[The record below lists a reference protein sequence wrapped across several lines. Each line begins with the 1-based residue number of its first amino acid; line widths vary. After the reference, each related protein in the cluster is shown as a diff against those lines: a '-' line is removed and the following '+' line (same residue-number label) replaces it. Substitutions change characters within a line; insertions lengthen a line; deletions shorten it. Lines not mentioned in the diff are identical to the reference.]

1 MNKLMKLFS
10 FTKSETR
17 VILFIVSVLV
27 AGYSIKHLKQ
37 IYGSSSG
44 APYDFSESDSLFK
57 QRSGNVRTEGKKQTE
72 TNTSSSGYV
81 KDLNLSASEDSLY
94 KSIRE
99 KETNYSD
106 STGENIININTAGKN
121 ELINLPGIG
130 EAIADRIISYR
141 NEKKGFRKKEELMNV
156 SGIGKKKFDKL
167 KNYVKAD

>member
-17 VILFIVSVLV
+17 VILFIVSILV
-27 AGYSIKHLKQ
+27 AGYSIKHFKY
-37 IYGSSSG
+37 IYGSSAG
-44 APYDFSESDSLFK
+44 TPYDFSKSDSVFK

-81 KDLNLSASEDSLY
+81 KGLNTSASEDSLY
-94 KSIRE
+94 KRI
-99 KETNYSD
+99 YSD
-106 STGENIININTAGKN
+106 STGEDIININTAGKN

-130 EAIADRIISYR
+130 DTIADRIISYR

-167 KNYVKAD
+167 KNYVKAE

>member
-17 VILFIVSVLV
+17 VILFIVSILV
-27 AGYSIKHLKQ
+27 AGYSIKHFKQ
-37 IYGSSSG
+37 IYGSSTG
-44 APYDFSESDSLFK
+44 TPYDFSKSDSLFK
-57 QRSGNVRTEGKKQTE
+57 QRSGNVRMEGKKQTE
-72 TNTSSSGYV
+72 TDTSSSSYV
-81 KDLNLSASEDSLY
+81 KDLNLSAAEDSLY
-94 KSIRE
+94 KRIRE
-99 KETNYSD
+99 EGVNYSD

-130 EAIADRIISYR
+130 ETIADRIISYR

-167 KNYVKAD
+167 KNYVKAE